1 MLPKLISDNGNFYK
15 IEPIGFKDFSDFGL
29 DVDFRERQ
37 FQPETEIYALNRKG
51 EPCIFE

>member
-29 DVDFRERQ
+29 DAGRIYQMLDGTDLTIIKEHSDFS
-37 FQPETEIYALNRKG
+37 
-51 EPCIFE
+51 